1 MSSVKRILLAAVSN
15 NKQHHHSRE
24 LQVQLN
30 YEPASLKGRAR
41 TVNSG
46 LNGILEIR
54 EHDIPYQLRV
64 CIDLGKPI
72 NENS

>member
-1 MSSVKRILLAAVSN
+1 MFR
-15 NKQHHHSRE
+15 
-24 LQVQLN
+24 VQLN

-72 NENS
+72 NENSLLFCRCTSWDMV